1 MLWMEDGGTWPRK
14 ACRAGAFCASGVEA
28 PLPGALGLYGGT
40 RTRSMSALHGHTGS
54 GKNRCPEPSLL
65 PNAPMSFV
73 PQPVVLASECVSLS
87 FCTLIHWDHIT
98 VLYVRSNDPPL
109 A

>member
-1 MLWMEDGGTWPRK
+1 MGAPGLARP
-14 ACRAGAFCASGVEA
+14 AGQGLFVLQVLKRLYRA
-28 PLPGALGLYGGT
+28 PLDFMEAHA
-40 RTRSMSALHGHTGS
+40 TRSMSALHGHTGS